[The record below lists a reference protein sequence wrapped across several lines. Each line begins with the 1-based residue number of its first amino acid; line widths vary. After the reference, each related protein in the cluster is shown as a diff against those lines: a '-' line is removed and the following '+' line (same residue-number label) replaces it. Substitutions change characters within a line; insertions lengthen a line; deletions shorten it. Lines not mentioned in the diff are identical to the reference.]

1 MERVEAGKS
10 HIGSWVG
17 NHPPEIYAALFIY
30 ANSLNP
36 FTKNTAK

>member
-17 NHPPEIYAALFIY
+17 NRPLEIRAALPAAFMPI
-30 ANSLNP
+30 A
-36 FTKNTAK
+36 